1 MLQKCVMCWIRI
13 CLLPVMSTSV
23 QHPSISSVAPI
34 PVSVGRFAS
43 ARRWPTMLA
52 TAVDSPSSLTFDH
65 RYLTVVSHIHAKH
78 ILSKN
83 VPAATEMSKLAI
95 ISDIFFVFMSN
106 IKSKYFSQLTVQG
119 HRWFSNFSLEDILI
133 FQYICQYVI
142 WVIGKT
148 VHGSLIF

>member
-23 QHPSISSVAPI
+23 QHPSISSVAQT
-34 PVSVGRFAS
+34 PVSVGRLAS
-43 ARRWPTMLA
+43 AHRWPTMLA

-65 RYLTVVSHIHAKH
+65 IYLTVVSHKH

-83 VPAATEMSKLAI
+83 VPAATEMSKLGI

-106 IKSKYFSQLTVQG
+106 IKSKYFSQLTIHG
-119 HRWFSNFSLEDILI
+119 HRWFSNFSSEDILI
-133 FQYICQYVI
+133 FQYICQYII
-142 WVIGKT
+142 WVIGRT